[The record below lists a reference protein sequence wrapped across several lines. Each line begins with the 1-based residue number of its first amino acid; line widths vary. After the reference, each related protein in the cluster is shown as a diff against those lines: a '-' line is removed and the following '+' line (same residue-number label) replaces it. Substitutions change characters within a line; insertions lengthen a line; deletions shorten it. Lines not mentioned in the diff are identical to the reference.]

1 MQRSE
6 CLLIVISIML
16 VLLAVDTSLGPELS
30 PWAAYIVPVALASRY
45 CGLSTGAAYAAI
57 TAGLLVVAARQ
68 SGHPYSADGYFLVAV
83 AWQTAALLVIAWL
96 TARLSA
102 LEHALRATLVRQGAH
117 EAGR

>member
-1 MQRSE
+1 MQRRE
-6 CLLIVISIML
+6 CLLIVVSIML
-16 VLLAVDTSLGPELS
+16 VLLAVDASLGPEVS

-57 TAGLLVVAARQ
+57 TAGLLVGAARH
-68 SGHPYSADGYFLVAV
+68 SGHPYSADAYFLIAV
-83 AWQTAALLVIAWL
+83 ARQTAALLVIACL

-102 LEHALRATLVRQGAH
+102 LEHAFRATLAGQGAQ